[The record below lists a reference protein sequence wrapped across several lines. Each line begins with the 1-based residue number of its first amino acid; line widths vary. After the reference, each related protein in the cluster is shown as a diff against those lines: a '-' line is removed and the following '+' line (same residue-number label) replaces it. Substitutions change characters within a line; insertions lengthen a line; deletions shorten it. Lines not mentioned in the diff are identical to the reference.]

1 MEAKTIFDFSAVDLN
16 GNEVSLSKYKGTPC
30 LIVNFSTKDA
40 ACEKVFN
47 ILASLHKKYHNETRQ
62 DLNILLFPCF
72 QFGASESANEIFAF
86 FESNSNRQVGDV
98 FAEIEVNGSKCTQLY
113 QFLKQKKRGNCG
125 AFINCNFT
133 MFLTDRN
140 GVPVERFGTNV
151 HPYLLED
158 VIDQHCR

>member
-62 DLNILLFPCF
+62 GLWTAACWELSIMIAFFYWCLYSSTDLNILLFPCF

-98 FAEIEVNGSKCTQLY
+98 FAEIEVSTLPA
-113 QFLKQKKRGNCG
+113 CG
-125 AFINCNFT
+125 
-133 MFLTDRN
+133 
-140 GVPVERFGTNV
+140 
-151 HPYLLED
+151 
-158 VIDQHCR
+158 